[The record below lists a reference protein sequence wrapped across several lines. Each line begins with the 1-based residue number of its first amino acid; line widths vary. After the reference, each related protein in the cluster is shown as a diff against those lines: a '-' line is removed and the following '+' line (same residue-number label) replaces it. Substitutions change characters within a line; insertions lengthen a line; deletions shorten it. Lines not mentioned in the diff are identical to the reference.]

1 MDTGGTGLRR
11 RLVTFAL
18 GAALG
23 TALIPAGALRAVA
36 ATTDGENGSGPPPL
50 GGLPTKTVA
59 RETTIRWNDLT
70 STDAWAKAAIDYV
83 AGTNDWMRDYR
94 PDADGTYRFR
104 PARLETRK
112 FFARAV
118 VEAFAPDEAVDPSI
132 TFGDL
137 DPSSRFYPYAN
148 VAVKLGWMGIDRN
161 GDFGGTEPV
170 SMVYVHRVLVRALG
184 LTDTAASIDAMHM
197 TDGTPFRTPKNL
209 GTTML
214 GMRLGLR
221 YNNTNEAMDVLPR
234 TKLPRAQVAYSLYRA
249 TTLDSWDVSYLQA
262 QYADMTLPNM
272 GPGRKAIVEWGL
284 RYVGYPY
291 VWGGEWGFKSPEPGA
306 LGGQPIPGFDC
317 SGLTWW
323 LLRANDGGAWNV
335 APPRPYRGWSLPQRA
350 SYDMA
355 TIGNLSYADLKPDD
369 IMFYDGDGDH
379 TVDHVDTYVGNGWAI
394 DSSSSVGGV
403 TVMWVGDGWY
413 RDHFVHGRHVV

>member
-1 MDTGGTGLRR
+1 MDLGRRGLRR
-11 RLVTFAL
+11 RLATFAL
-18 GAALG
+18 GAAVG
-23 TALIPAGALRAVA
+23 ISLIPVAAIRADA
-36 ATTDGENGSGPPPL
+36 ATTDGESGSGPAAL
-50 GGLPTKTVA
+50 GGAAVDALA
-59 RETTIRWNDLT
+59 RTTTIRWSDLT
-70 STDAWAKAAIDYV
+70 SSDAWAKAAIDYV
-83 AGTNDWMRDYR
+83 AGANRWMRDYR
-94 PDADGTYRFR
+94 ANDDGTYRFK
-104 PARLETRK
+104 PGRLETRK
-112 FFARAV
+112 LFARAV
-118 VEAFAPDEAVDPSI
+118 VRAFAPDEPIDPSI

-137 DPSSRFYPYAN
+137 DRSSRFYPFAN
-148 VAVKLGWMGIDRN
+148 VAVKLGWMHVDRH
-161 GDFGGTEPV
+161 GDLGVRKPV
-170 SMVYVHRVLVRALG
+170 STVYVHKALVLALG
-184 LTDTAASIDAMHM
+184 LKDTAASIDAMHM
-197 TDGTPFRTPKNL
+197 TDGTPFRTPRHL

-221 YNNTNEAMDVLPR
+221 YNNKDEAKDVLPR

-249 TTLDSWDVSYLQA
+249 ATLDAWDVSYLRA

-272 GPGRKAIVEWGL
+272 GPGREAILEWGL

-291 VWGGEWGFKSPEPGA
+291 VWGGEWGFKSAEPGA

-323 LLRANDGGAWNV
+323 LLRADDGGAWEV
-335 APPRPYRGWSLPQRA
+335 APPRPYAGWSLPQRT

-355 TIGNLSYADLKPDD
+355 RLGHLSYADLKPAD
-369 IMFYDGDGDH
+369 IMFYDGDGDG
-379 TVDHVDTYVGNGWAI
+379 TVDHVDTYVGNGWAL